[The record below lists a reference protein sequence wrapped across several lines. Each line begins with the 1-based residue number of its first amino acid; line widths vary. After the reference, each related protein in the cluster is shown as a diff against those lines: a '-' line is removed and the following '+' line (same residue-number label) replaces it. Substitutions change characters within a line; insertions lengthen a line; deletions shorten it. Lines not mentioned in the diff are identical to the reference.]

1 MVGAHPKRWIA
12 NLSHLGCAI
21 VRQTCR
27 GRIVLFAR
35 RDSEGTLAWLKR
47 VLNVALFVQSHSSA
61 LLLIQIMNLATWYLC
76 TRLRGIIASL
86 ASTLGP
92 NSKGKKVKNLH
103 SIPLLSWARLGRAQI
118 YVRKTLRIQVALW
131 VQIKTTT
138 KVMKVKK
145 SRWIQRSNVCSK
157 KRLYFKKSTPFVC
170 HSRPSDLSKALL
182 SVMVRVPIHKSN
194 AAAIVKMSRA
204 RVTR

>member
-61 LLLIQIMNLATWYLC
+61 LLLIQIMNLAT
-76 TRLRGIIASL
+76 
-86 ASTLGP
+86 
-92 NSKGKKVKNLH
+92 
-103 SIPLLSWARLGRAQI
+103 
-118 YVRKTLRIQVALW
+118 
-131 VQIKTTT
+131 
-138 KVMKVKK
+138 
-145 SRWIQRSNVCSK
+145 
-157 KRLYFKKSTPFVC
+157 
-170 HSRPSDLSKALL
+170 
-182 SVMVRVPIHKSN
+182 
-194 AAAIVKMSRA
+194 
-204 RVTR
+204 